1 MLVRPFTGLARWWR
15 NEPIDLI
22 YNGIV
27 ALNQWSHRALSA
39 LQTGEIRWYAT
50 SMVFG
55 MVLLLVVMLRNAS

>member
-1 MLVRPFTGLARWWR
+1 MTDTAVGHQALEVALGEGQYR
-15 NEPIDLI
+15 PID
-22 YNGIV
+22 NT
-27 ALNQWSHRALSA
+27 LSA